1 MVTRSLRKCCTRHLF
16 KLEGLN
22 LKLVYEPGS
31 TTPSNYA
38 SRHPARAKNYSNEEK
53 EDLGWKRRMRKQSS
67 SSTGSKGEMIDTITW
82 EEMERVTSQDST
94 LQAVMEDIKKGTIR
108 KEARVAKY
116 GECFIELSTAAK
128 MVVRGEKLLLSKA
141 LVPEVLE
148 AAHEGHPGM
157 ESMVRQLRQ
166 LYWWPGMTEDIPEYV
181 ATCNIGCAAAS
192 PKNSPPP
199 MVIRETPEEV
209 WQHLAAD
216 FKGPIIGNGNP
227 TTSMW

>member
-1 MVTRSLRKCCTRHLF
+1 
-16 KLEGLN
+16 
-22 LKLVYEPGS
+22 
-31 TTPSNYA
+31 
-38 SRHPARAKNYSNEEK
+38 
-53 EDLGWKRRMRKQSS
+53 MRKQSS

-157 ESMVRQLRQ
+157 DSMVRQLRQ
-166 LYWWPGMTEDIPEYV
+166 LYRWPGMTEDIREYV
-181 ATCNIGCAAAS
+181 ATCNVGCAAAS
-192 PKNSPPP
+192 PPRTAHPP
-199 MVIRETPEEV
+199 
-209 WQHLAAD
+209 W
-216 FKGPIIGNGNP
+216 
-227 TTSMW
+227 

>member
-1 MVTRSLRKCCTRHLF
+1 
-16 KLEGLN
+16 
-22 LKLVYEPGS
+22 
-31 TTPSNYA
+31 
-38 SRHPARAKNYSNEEK
+38 
-53 EDLGWKRRMRKQSS
+53 MRKQSS

-128 MVVRGEKLLLSKA
+128 MGVRGEKLLLSKA

-181 ATCNIGCAAAS
+181 ATCNIGCAAVS
-192 PKNSPPP
+192 PKNSSPP
-199 MVIRETPEEV
+199 MVIRETPEEL

-216 FKGPIIGNGNP
+216 FKGPIIGNWKSYFFHVVIRWRPEVAVVSSMAFNKLQPSLERIWALHGKPDIITMIMFPHMTAESGGNMP
-227 TTSMW
+227 SRTARN